1 MKKINE
7 IAEIT
12 GLTKRALRYYDQI
25 GLLKP
30 SEISESGYRLYD
42 DEALETVQQIL
53 FFKEIDVPLKEIQS
67 ILSNPNFDKLSML
80 KKQKQLITL
89 KRDRLNNILALI
101 DKNIKGEKN
110 MSFTEFEMKSIEKA
124 FKETLEVDFENMQGY
139 VKDKFKDKNELIEK
153 IMNSVKNNPSIVYD
167 YFNNVNNFVSALKK
181 ETDKEALAEY
191 KNKQNEIL
199 IELGKNQNKDISDM
213 KVQKMIDDL
222 QKLNE
227 DFYKTNSVG
236 YLRDLYKCLLV
247 ELEEMD
253 TSDVTEEIKEKA
265 RQNCQKLIDI
275 YEDKY
280 GKGSADFIGRA
291 IKYYCEHK

>member
-7 IAEIT
+7 MAEIT

-30 SEISESGYRLYD
+30 SEISESGYRFYD
-42 DEALETVQQIL
+42 DKALETVQQIL

-139 VKDKFKDKNELIEK
+139 VKDKNELIEK

-167 YFNNVNNFVSALKK
+167 YFSNVNNFVSALKK

-199 IELGKNQNKDISDM
+199 IELGNNQNQDISDM
-213 KVQKMIDDL
+213 KIQKMIDDL
-222 QKLNE
+222 QRLNE

-280 GKGSADFIGRA
+280 GKGSARFIGRA

>member
-199 IELGKNQNKDISDM
+199 IELGKNQNKDISNM
-213 KVQKMIDDL
+213 KIQKMIDDL

>member
-7 IAEIT
+7 MVEIT

-67 ILSNPNFDKLSML
+67 ILSNPNFDKVSML

-167 YFNNVNNFVSALKK
+167 YFSNVNNFVSALKK

-199 IELGKNQNKDISDM
+199 IELGKSQNQDISDM
-213 KVQKMIDDL
+213 KIQKMIDDL
-222 QKLNE
+222 Q
-227 DFYKTNSVG
+227 
-236 YLRDLYKCLLV
+236 R
-247 ELEEMD
+247 
-253 TSDVTEEIKEKA
+253 
-265 RQNCQKLIDI
+265 
-275 YEDKY
+275 
-280 GKGSADFIGRA
+280 
-291 IKYYCEHK
+291 